1 MYICITEPLKACLAG
16 FCSLLQGGWWCWLG
30 KTSQTSSP
38 RRNDSQHKEEDHGW
52 EDGTQTG
59 KLSSVAQD
67 FPIERSALALFYCL
81 FNGTI
86 LQLIVLTLGV
96 HPMSYAFF
104 WNGLSL
110 SNFWLI
116 SISFLS
122 GISLQQK
129 VPRGSAG
136 GGEQAGASSNP
147 EASSSNPS
155 DHKKDKKF
163 SSAHNARWEFV
174 TCSNQHNFGDS
185 FQPQHKLFWWT
196 CWEVGPIVFLYM
208 YLKIHM
214 NSMHMY
220 FRRLDYPVLWNILLH
235 ACFQVRRY
243 LKEHTEGDSKQRL
256 KDAQSAWMASDERAA
271 FMGGCEGI
279 QM

>member
-214 NSMHMY
+214 NSM
-220 FRRLDYPVLWNILLH
+220 
-235 ACFQVRRY
+235 
-243 LKEHTEGDSKQRL
+243 
-256 KDAQSAWMASDERAA
+256 
-271 FMGGCEGI
+271 
-279 QM
+279 